1 MPSQKQQDTES
12 PQTRSQPAGT
22 PGKTPPERASE
33 DDSQATTEEFE
44 REGMG
49 VAAKE

>member
-1 MPSQKQQDTES
+1 MPSQKQQDAES
-12 PQTRSQPAGT
+12 PQTQDQPAGV
-22 PGKTPPERASE
+22 PGKAPPERASD

>member
-1 MPSQKQQDTES
+1 MPSQKPQDAES
-12 PQTRSQPAGT
+12 PQTQNRPAGA
-22 PGKTPPERASE
+22 PGKAPPERASD